1 MEKLIAGGDE
11 KATLVYEAMAYQVAK
26 SIAEMSIALKG
37 EVDAVILTGGAAH
50 SKKLTDMV
58 RDYAGHIGEFVLM
71 PGEDEL
77 GALAKGTERILR
89 GEETAH
95 IYGK

>member
-1 MEKLIAGGDE
+1 MIAGGDE
-11 KATLVYEAMAYQVAK
+11 KAALVYEAMAYQVAK
-26 SIAEMSIALKG
+26 SIAEMSVALKG

-58 RDYAGHIGEFVLM
+58 RVYAGHIGEFVLM

-77 GALAKGTERILR
+77 GALAKGAERILR

-95 IYGK
+95 IYGE